1 MLNTKHLS
9 FILYN
14 LKDKLIIMIINLKSE
29 TELSGFYIV
38 YEGSTNL
45 EKPGWRGLS
54 HLGEHL
60 VCKSFDHLQEDFDRD
75 SIDWNAY
82 TSSNEIVFYMTGLDE
97 KVNKWKGEFVKLLG
111 QFNITKEQF
120 ENERKIV
127 LEEYMDSFNDQT
139 QSHMLNLSRKL
150 FNDYDPI
157 GLKEDLEN
165 LKFMDFINFWE
176 LQYAKPTKIINV
188 SKNKKYKNNTI
199 EFAERTIV
207 KSTQFGNYDTTL
219 ELNNEFKDKTS
230 IAILSPIIEEDFAYV
245 HFINAMLSLGLKSPL
260 YQEIREKKGLVY
272 YVHCYQSRMN
282 NQGINTIS
290 TLTSNK
296 NFDEVLEAT
305 KLVIN
310 NPDKYLTKERFDL
323 VKDYYKVRMQKDEI
337 LRYKNVNQWIN
348 PSGWSVYEILDK
360 VNLKK
365 IREVYDKYYD
375 FDKFHISSDK
385 KEFKTKNK

>member
-1 MLNTKHLS
+1 
-9 FILYN
+9 
-14 LKDKLIIMIINLKSE
+14 MIINLKSE
-29 TELSGFYIV
+29 TDLSGFYVV

-45 EKPGWRGLS
+45 EKKGWYGIS
-54 HLGEHL
+54 HLMEHL
-60 VCKSFDHLQEDFDRD
+60 MCKNFDHLQEDFDKD
-75 SIDWNAY
+75 GVDWNAY

-97 KVNKWKGEFVKLLG
+97 KINKWKGEFMNLLG
-111 QFNITKEQF
+111 QFNVTKEEF

-127 LEEYMDSFNDQT
+127 MEEYFDSFNDQT

-150 FNDYDPI
+150 FNDFDPI

-165 LKFMDFINFWE
+165 LKFMDCLNFFE
-176 LQYAKPTKIINV
+176 LQYSKPTKIINV
-188 SKNKKYKNNTI
+188 SKGKKYKNNTI
-199 EFAERTIV
+199 EFANRKVEKVT
-207 KSTQFGNYDTTL
+207 KFGNYETPL

-260 YQEIREKKGLVY
+260 YQEIREKRGLVY

-296 NFDEVLEAT
+296 NYDEVLEAT

-323 VKDYYKVRMQKDEI
+323 VRDYYKVRMQKDEI
-337 LRYKNVNQWIN
+337 LRYKNVNQYIN
-348 PSGWSVYEILDK
+348 PEGWSVYDIIDTVK
-360 VNLKK
+360 FKK
-365 IREVYDKYYD
+365 IKEVYKKYYNFDD
-375 FDKFHISSDK
+375 FYISSDK
-385 KEFKTKNK
+385 KEFKKQTKNK